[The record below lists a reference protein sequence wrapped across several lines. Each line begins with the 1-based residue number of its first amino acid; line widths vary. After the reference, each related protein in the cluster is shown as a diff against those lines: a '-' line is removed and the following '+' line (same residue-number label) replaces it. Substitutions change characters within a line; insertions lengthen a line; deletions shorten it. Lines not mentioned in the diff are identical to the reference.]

1 MDAADLLWVANPVPK
16 ERQRDID
23 ARREVVLRQIRV
35 LKLLRESMHF
45 IFKPS
50 NMIQR
55 EPRGRNHVRDSST
68 GNCSFTCDKYSTQ

>member
-45 IFKPS
+45 KS
-50 NMIQR
+50 LQ
-55 EPRGRNHVRDSST
+55 T
-68 GNCSFTCDKYSTQ
+68 

>member
-1 MDAADLLWVANPVPK
+1 MVGRDCRISYVEVDAADLLWVANPVPK

-45 IFKPS
+45 KS
-50 NMIQR
+50 LQ
-55 EPRGRNHVRDSST
+55 T
-68 GNCSFTCDKYSTQ
+68 